1 MELCTGNSPKRE
13 PDTGPSVMEPAA
25 DIRTDIPVRYMLIP
39 RLLTDGRVSI
49 TLQLYR
55 ERRLASTSPVA
66 VIDRVQAADLMYKCR
81 QHLGRLGVG
90 DLSTVPIDRFSLM
103 DRVHQAR
110 SGRLPPAAKLVV
122 TS

>member
-1 MELCTGNSPKRE
+1 MET
-13 PDTGPSVMEPAA
+13 AA
-25 DIRTDIPVRYMLIP
+25 TIPVDTSVSYMLIP

-66 VIDRVQAADLMYKCR
+66 VIDRVQAADLIYKCR

-90 DLSTVPIDRFSLM
+90 DLSTVPINRFSVM
-103 DRVHQAR
+103 DRVHEAR
-110 SGRLPPAAKLVV
+110 SGRLSLAAKLVV

>member
-1 MELCTGNSPKRE
+1 METAAAIPA
-13 PDTGPSVMEPAA
+13 DTSVS
-25 DIRTDIPVRYMLIP
+25 YMLIP

-81 QHLGRLGVG
+81 QHLGRLGVE
-90 DLSTVPIDRFSLM
+90 DRSIVAINRFSLM
-103 DRVHQAR
+103 DRVHDAR
-110 SGRLPPAAKLVV
+110 SGRLPPAAKLGV